1 MHRGGEVP
9 FWLWQWACLSRA
21 CSGSSLMSS
30 SRGQHPSS
38 STRHFHR
45 RVVEPEGRMSTWP
58 KCQWQ
63 LLRAAAVAFF
73 CMSGAI
79 DCLSMHFA
87 LAASKCHLLCFMEFA
102 PWLVES
108 ASRTG
113 AARVLGQEQ
122 GLRDMGPA
130 SQTPQGSAAGLFPSV
145 CVHAGAPTGTRRG
158 T

>member
-1 MHRGGEVP
+1 
-9 FWLWQWACLSRA
+9 
-21 CSGSSLMSS
+21 MSS

-79 DCLSMHFA
+79 ECLSMHFA
-87 LAASKCHLLCFMEFA
+87 LAASKCHLLCFMEFGPSGSWSQPA
-102 PWLVES
+102 EQEQQQGCLGKNKVSETWGQLARRHRALRLGFFLLCVCTQVRLPAHVEEP
-108 ASRTG
+108 RLL
-113 AARVLGQEQ
+113 AARPPHHREGSCQKSF
-122 GLRDMGPA
+122 PA
-130 SQTPQGSAAGLFPSV
+130 GY
-145 CVHAGAPTGTRRG
+145 H
-158 T
+158 